1 MKPKRLLWFCLL
13 FLINCFYSF
22 LFQPLNLNCHHFF
35 IFSHPMYFNILWR
48 LCSNW
53 INGFIGLWEKLMILF
68 WFIKCFL
75 FLIKL
80 KLLFYSVLFC
90 FLFHSIWF
98 WDVGSIHFP
107 SSSYRIFYCILSEEK
122 KILNCFPFRSPCS
135 HHPLFLCPLT
145 ELIAEHARISR
156 HHRQACNLQNTS
168 ITQQLSNWSPGGPD
182 PTDQHVWYR
191 GRGAAHVTTN

>member
-1 MKPKRLLWFCLL
+1 MASLLKL
-13 FLINCFYSF
+13 
-22 LFQPLNLNCHHFF
+22 
-35 IFSHPMYFNILWR
+35 R
-48 LCSNW
+48 
-53 INGFIGLWEKLMILF
+53 NGFIGLWKKLMILF

-122 KILNCFPFRSPCS
+122 NIKLFSVPFSMFPSSPLPLPTHWVNCRTCSYFQTSQTGLQFTKHFHNTAAVKLKPGWAGPHRS
-135 HHPLFLCPLT
+135 
-145 ELIAEHARISR
+145 ARLVPRPRS
-156 HHRQACNLQNTS
+156 
-168 ITQQLSNWSPGGPD
+168 GPRD
-182 PTDQHVWYR
+182 D
-191 GRGAAHVTTN
+191 